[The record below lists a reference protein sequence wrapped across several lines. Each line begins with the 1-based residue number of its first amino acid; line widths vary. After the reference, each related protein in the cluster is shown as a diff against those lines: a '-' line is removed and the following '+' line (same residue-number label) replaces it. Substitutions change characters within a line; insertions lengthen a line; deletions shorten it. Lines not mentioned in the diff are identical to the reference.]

1 MVRNRAAVKTSE
13 QTSEHA
19 GDILVAKQ
27 RGYANAI
34 VVEGFMGED
43 RAVRLERARATFKI
57 HGEGAS
63 RAR

>member
-43 RAVRLERARATFKI
+43 RAVRL
-57 HGEGAS
+57 
-63 RAR
+63 